1 MGTNL
6 AEIPPLSGSL
16 GLRYDRVSTFGE
28 AELVMAASQQHV
40 DTDVAE
46 QSTPGY
52 SVLNLRV
59 GRQIKAL
66 RLTFDLDN
74 VFNTLYLGYLSYQR
88 DPFRS
93 TVRVHEPGRNVYA
106 NIAYRF

>member
-1 MGTNL
+1 
-6 AEIPPLSGSL
+6 
-16 GLRYDRVSTFGE
+16 
-28 AELVMAASQQHV
+28 
-40 DTDVAE
+40 
-46 QSTPGY
+46 
-52 SVLNLRV
+52 V
-59 GRQIKAL
+59 GRQIRAL

-93 TVRVHEPGRNVYA
+93 TVRAHGPGRNVYA